1 MSSIEG
7 THSNSNKIMLKYQYI
22 KYDLQLLDILTA
34 SDVTNLYFIPL
45 EGLSTTDILPLQ
57 MYTNSFIVF
66 NVSDIK

>member
-1 MSSIEG
+1 
-7 THSNSNKIMLKYQYI
+7 MLKYQYI